1 MTRNH
6 MRRERAVSFPGR
18 RMEQERKG
26 RNSDL
31 TLPSVKRRK
40 PLRQC
45 GDEGHPAADDVKA
58 S

>member
-6 MRRERAVSFPGR
+6 MRRERAVFFPGR
-18 RMEQERKG
+18 RMEQERK
-26 RNSDL
+26 RYNSDL
-31 TLPSVKRRK
+31 TLPSVKGRK

-45 GDEGHPAADDVKA
+45 GDKGHSASDDVKA